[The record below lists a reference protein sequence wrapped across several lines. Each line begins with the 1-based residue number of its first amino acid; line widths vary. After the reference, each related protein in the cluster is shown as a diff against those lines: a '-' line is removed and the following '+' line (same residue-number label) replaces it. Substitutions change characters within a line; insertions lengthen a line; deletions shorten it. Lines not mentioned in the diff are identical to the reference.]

1 MMGHSTNKPF
11 LIMVAQ
17 IPIQLKF
24 IDFDFWTKRI
34 KLELVKNE
42 VYVLSIKK

>member
-1 MMGHSTNKPF
+1 MGHSANKPF
-11 LIMVAQ
+11 LIMAGHV
-17 IPIQLKF
+17 PIQLNF
-24 IDFDFWTKRI
+24 VDFDFRTRRI